1 LLDDTVRQGFRDD
14 VDRQSFCSRE
24 VSLAGGTTDHQSA
37 QLKETRIESSD
48 PRNPMNSFSTEPF
61 KNVLID
67 KEERLDRS
75 YTAVAINNRKI
86 SVLEVTLESIVQDLV
101 IPIIFSLVGE
111 SRGPR
116 RASGQL
122 STGYNGNRERFT
134 ARAGNGGTNR
144 AHLSTPGDSSESHN
158 PARC

>member
-1 LLDDTVRQGFRDD
+1 
-14 VDRQSFCSRE
+14 
-24 VSLAGGTTDHQSA
+24 
-37 QLKETRIESSD
+37 
-48 PRNPMNSFSTEPF
+48 MNSFSTEPF

-75 YTAVAINNRKI
+75 YMAVAINNRKI

-116 RASGQL
+116 RASGQFG
-122 STGYNGNRERFT
+122 TGYNGNRERFT
-134 ARAGNGGTNR
+134 ARAGNGGATPPS
-144 AHLSTPGDSSESHN
+144 LSPPLGARESH
-158 PARC
+158 